1 MDKYLLEI
9 SSVPSVERERTGGV
23 ELVRATISSCLR
35 QSLYVDTCEST

>member
-23 ELVRATISSCLR
+23 DRARHDLLLPPPVVVRG
-35 QSLYVDTCEST
+35 YM